1 MVVELNSKLQ
11 RFATDDIRYKV
22 AYGGRGS
29 SKSWTVA
36 RMLII
41 KAMKSPIRILCTR
54 EIQNSIKE
62 SVHKLLKDQ
71 IDLLELKGWTVQ
83 NDSIAYANGSEF
95 IFKGLYTNLS
105 KIKSLEG
112 VDICWIEEAETI
124 SEDSWNTLD
133 PTIRKE
139 NSEIWITF
147 NPRFEEDT
155 VYNKFIRSE
164 MPNAHVVKINY
175 QDNCYFP
182 DVLRDQMNHMK
193 ESDYDLYRHIWL
205 GECKKIGDT
214 RLFAMQEIEDSM
226 NMVDTDDSGEVI
238 WGLDVARFGDDRSV
252 LAIRHGNHIKSIQ
265 KWQGLRTTELS
276 DIIHTLYNQAHKK
289 PDAIFVDVIG
299 VGSGVVDQL
308 STRGLPV
315 MSANASASPTDDQYI
330 NKRAE
335 MYYNFKKSLKY
346 TRLPQDRDLL
356 KELLLIEYMYNNAGK
371 TQLVSKDI
379 IKKNYG
385 KSPDL
390 ADAVALTY
398 FDIIYKVS
406 ADTDDW
412 SVRGGW

>member
-11 RFATDDIRYKV
+11 RFATDSIRYKV

-155 VYNKFIRSE
+155 VYNKFVRNE
-164 MPNAHVVKINY
+164 MPNSHVVKINY
-175 QDNCYFP
+175 EDNCYFP
-182 DVLRDQMNHMK
+182 EVLRDQMNHMR
-193 ESDYDLYRHIWL
+193 ESDYDLYRHVWL

-226 NMVDTDDSGEVI
+226 AMVDTDDSGEVI
-238 WGLDVARFGDDRSV
+238 WGLDVARFGDDS
-252 LAIRHGNHIKSIQ
+252 N
-265 KWQGLRTTELS
+265 
-276 DIIHTLYNQAHKK
+276 
-289 PDAIFVDVIG
+289 
-299 VGSGVVDQL
+299 
-308 STRGLPV
+308 
-315 MSANASASPTDDQYI
+315 
-330 NKRAE
+330 
-335 MYYNFKKSLKY
+335 
-346 TRLPQDRDLL
+346 
-356 KELLLIEYMYNNAGK
+356 
-371 TQLVSKDI
+371 
-379 IKKNYG
+379 
-385 KSPDL
+385 
-390 ADAVALTY
+390 
-398 FDIIYKVS
+398 
-406 ADTDDW
+406 
-412 SVRGGW
+412 